1 MCVGF
6 EGVGGV
12 EWGLCEKK
20 INLDFDRNKILT
32 SSDFRI
38 GTDLAI
44 IRIFNVVNLVSF
56 MGTPYE
62 MMMR

>member
-1 MCVGF
+1 MCDGLK
-6 EGVGGV
+6 GGGG
-12 EWGLCEKK
+12 WRGLCEKK
-20 INLDFDRNKILT
+20 INLHFDRNKILI

-56 MGTPYE
+56 MGTPIDYL
-62 MMMR
+62 MK

>member
-1 MCVGF
+1 M
-6 EGVGGV
+6 

-20 INLDFDRNKILT
+20 INLDIDRNKILT
-32 SSDFRI
+32 SSDLRI

-62 MMMR
+62 IMMR